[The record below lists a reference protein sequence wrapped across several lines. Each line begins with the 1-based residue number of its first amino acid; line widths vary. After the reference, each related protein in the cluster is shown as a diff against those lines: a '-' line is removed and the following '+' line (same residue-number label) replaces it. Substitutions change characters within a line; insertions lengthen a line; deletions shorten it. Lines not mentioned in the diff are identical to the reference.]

1 MVESGRST
9 PAREVEMSDVPI
21 LIRHAER
28 PNVTFPGGADYCP
41 VIGDDNGAGVPVRTG
56 IQSSPPG
63 YQTRPH
69 SHPYIEL
76 LTVLEGE
83 GEAWVDGEADLIKME
98 RGVTIA
104 LPANRV
110 HSFRTLGDRPLVTF
124 GIHSSEQRIVDYVDA
139 PAGAG

>member
-1 MVESGRST
+1 VEKIRMQT
-9 PAREVEMSDVPI
+9 

-28 PNVTFPGGADYCP
+28 PELTFPGGARYCT

-56 IQSSPPG
+56 IQTSPPG
-63 YQTRPH
+63 YRTGPH

-76 LTVLEGE
+76 LTVLDGE
-83 GEAWVDGEADLIKME
+83 GEAWVDGEDGLIKLE
-98 RGVTIA
+98 PGVTVA

-124 GIHSSEQRIVDYVDA
+124 GIHTSEKRIVDYVNR
-139 PAGAG
+139 PAAVG

>member
-1 MVESGRST
+1 M
-9 PAREVEMSDVPI
+9 PI

-28 PNVTFPGGADYCP
+28 PQLTFSGGARYCP

-56 IQSSPPG
+56 IQTSPPG
-63 YQTRPH
+63 YRTEAH

-76 LTVLEGE
+76 LTVLDGE
-83 GEAWVDGEADLIKME
+83 GEAWVDGEERAIKLQP
-98 RGVTIA
+98 GVTIA

-124 GIHSSEQRIVDYVDA
+124 GIHTSEKRIVDYVNR
-139 PAGAG
+139 PAAVG